1 MDFENGISGRKQM
14 DGLMDS
20 QLLTVGLQTNVSPAR
35 ECKELSK
42 KKISFP
48 HNTSFSTLNDC

>member
-42 KKISFP
+42 KKKVV
-48 HNTSFSTLNDC
+48 STQYKFLNVE